1 MRADRVG
8 ADSIVG
14 PDGAAR
20 RVAARLERLAAD
32 LKSGRWHAAHA
43 DLLDWDD
50 FDVGYVTIT
59 ADL

>member
-1 MRADRVG
+1 L
-8 ADSIVG
+8 SG
-14 PDGAAR
+14 PTAPPAALR
-20 RVAARLERLAAD
+20 PGLERLAAD